1 MGAVNGEIT
10 KGFSFPKQ
18 HVGSTSAPMR
28 SGLAVGTIRAG
39 DVVADNASTG
49 IIVAGAA
56 AVDTLLGIAAEAAV
70 SGEQVTYFMAMP
82 GVVFEATLEKQDAQ
96 GYVAALTD
104 TWIKYGLHVDPAGS
118 AYHYMNQND
127 TSTTCA
133 VLMEWIDPIGTV
145 RPRGRFMFVASAF
158 IGQ

>member
-1 MGAVNGEIT
+1 MAAVSGEIT

-18 HVGSTSAPMR
+18 HVGSMSVPMR

-39 DVVADNASTG
+39 DVVADNGSTG

-82 GVVFEATLEKQDAQ
+82 GVVFEATLEDQTNAGHQ
-96 GYVAALTD
+96 GALTD
-104 TWIKYGLHVDPAGS
+104 TWIKYGIHVDPAGS
-118 AYHYMNQND
+118 AYHYMNFAD

-133 VLMEWIDPIGTV
+133 VLMELLDPVTTV
-145 RPRGRFMFVASAF
+145 RARGRFMFVASAF